1 MPYSLEFKQKAV
13 NLRQKGYSIKEV
25 SKILGIAKSTSS
37 LWLRNIKLSKKAQ
50 DRLAKR
56 GILGQHKSRR
66 TNRKKREQRKQE
78 YILWAKSRLK
88 FLPTSK
94 TALQAYCS
102 ILYWAEGGKFT
113 DNHLEFTNSDPL
125 MIGLF
130 LRLLRKGFGIDESK
144 LRANVHIHE
153 YHKDAKQKGFWSKAS
168 NIPLE
173 QFNKSYRKPHTKKRI
188 RNNYPGCVRICYYSA
203 DTARKIQA
211 LYQNLTD
218 YI

>member
-1 MPYSLEFKQKAV
+1 MSYSLEFKQKAV

-25 SKILGIAKSTSS
+25 SKILGIAKGTSS
-37 LWLRNIKLSKKAQ
+37 LWLRNVKLSKKAQ
-50 DRLAKR
+50 GRLAKR

-66 TNRKKREQRKQE
+66 TNRKKREQQKQE

-88 FLPTSK
+88 SLPTSK
-94 TALQAYCS
+94 TALQIYCS

-130 LRLLRKGFGIDESK
+130 LRLLRKGFCIDESK

-153 YHKDAKQKGFWSKAS
+153 YHKDAKQKSYWSKAS

>member
-1 MPYSLEFKQKAV
+1 MSYSLEFKQKAI
-13 NLRQKGYSIKEV
+13 NLRKKGYSIKEV

-50 DRLAKR
+50 DRLKKR

-66 TNRKKREQRKQE
+66 ISRKKREQRKQK
-78 YILWAKSRLK
+78 YKLWAKNRLK
-88 FLPTSK
+88 SLPTSK
-94 TALQAYCS
+94 TALQTYCS

-113 DNHLEFTNSDPL
+113 DNRLEFTNSDPL
-125 MIGLF
+125 MIELF
-130 LRLLRKGFGIDESK
+130 LKLLRKVFGVDESK
-144 LRANVHIHE
+144 LRVNVHIHE
-153 YHKDAKQKGFWSKAS
+153 YHKDAEQKDYWSKIT

-173 QFNKSYRKPHTKKRI
+173 QFNKSYRKPHTRKRI